1 MTAVQVRRC
10 VRVTVGPKHL
20 VWRGGS
26 SPSPRLPSGRSR
38 PPSTG
43 YGDGRGEGASPQAQT
58 RGNAPSPGLSPQAGR
73 GERCGKL
80 LFRGQSCQ
88 KQELLTK
95 RDRVAPRRTA
105 GVVTRSRLSFITLIA
120 ALLLHLATPS
130 LALDTVRLGKAV
142 PNSFAFGAAEV
153 GIDAKIFAGEGLDI
167 AVSSFRGDAQ
177 LQQAL
182 AAGSVDVGLGSGPGL
197 GFRVKGA
204 PMIGVAAMY
213 GAPRNL
219 ALLVSAKSPIRSVA
233 DLKGK
238 RIGVTTVG
246 SLTDWLVRELSR
258 QQGWGSDGIV
268 IAPLGQMQARLAAMD
283 RGELDGVVL
292 EAANGYELE
301 ETGRTRNLIL
311 FGDIVKHFYTHVIF
325 ATDEMVDKRP
335 ALLQRFLRSWF
346 KTVAF
351 MKANR
356 EFTVKS
362 EQRTLDVRQSV
373 VEKIYDAQ
381 IAGFSL
387 DGAWDPEA
395 IDVIRSSLKEL
406 GILPAIPEAKA
417 LYTDRFV
424 PVRF

>member
-1 MTAVQVRRC
+1 MTAMDAMGKAVDPLAPVRFN
-10 VRVTVGPKHL
+10 VAA
-20 VWRGGS
+20 WR
-26 SPSPRLPSGRSR
+26 P
-38 PPSTG
+38 
-43 YGDGRGEGASPQAQT
+43 
-58 RGNAPSPGLSPQAGR
+58 
-73 GERCGKL
+73 
-80 LFRGQSCQ
+80 F
-88 KQELLTK
+88 
-95 RDRVAPRRTA
+95 
-105 GVVTRSRLSFITLIA
+105 SFIALIA
-120 ALLLHLATPS
+120 ALLLYLATPL

-219 ALLVSAKSPIRSVA
+219 ALLIPAKSSIRSVA

-283 RGELDGVVL
+283 RGELDGLVL

-301 ETGRTRNLIL
+301 ELGRTRNLIL

-335 ALLQRFLRSWF
+335 ELLRRFLRGWF

-362 EQRTLDVRQSV
+362 EQRTIDVRQSV

-381 IAGFSL
+381 MAGFSL

>member
-1 MTAVQVRRC
+1 MTAMEATRKLVQC
-10 VRVTVGPKHL
+10 FHATKHIDIIH
-20 VWRGGS
+20 R
-26 SPSPRLPSGRSR
+26 PRPEERAPERLSKDARISK
-38 PPSTG
+38 
-43 YGDGRGEGASPQAQT
+43 DGH
-58 RGNAPSPGLSPQAGR
+58 
-73 GERCGKL
+73 
-80 LFRGQSCQ
+80 
-88 KQELLTK
+88 K
-95 RDRVAPRRTA
+95 RDHARGHPSRRPREERGLLRMRSEGLDSIARCDWFHGIDPLAPMSFSVAAWR
-105 GVVTRSRLSFITLIA
+105 RLSFITLIA

-219 ALLVSAKSPIRSVA
+219 ALLVSAKSPIRSIA

-301 ETGRTRNLIL
+301 ELGRTRNLIL

-381 IAGFSL
+381 MAGFSL

>member
-1 MTAVQVRRC
+1 M
-10 VRVTVGPKHL
+10 
-20 VWRGGS
+20 
-26 SPSPRLPSGRSR
+26 
-38 PPSTG
+38 
-43 YGDGRGEGASPQAQT
+43 
-58 RGNAPSPGLSPQAGR
+58 
-73 GERCGKL
+73 
-80 LFRGQSCQ
+80 
-88 KQELLTK
+88 
-95 RDRVAPRRTA
+95 
-105 GVVTRSRLSFITLIA
+105 LSFIALAT
-120 ALLLHLATPS
+120 ALLVSLDTPS

-153 GIDAKIFAGEGLDI
+153 GIDAKIFAGDGLDVT
-167 AVSSFRGDAQ
+167 VSSFRGDAQ

-219 ALLVSAKSPIRSVA
+219 ALLVAAKSPIRSVA

-238 RIGVTTVG
+238 RIGVTTAG
-246 SLTDWLVRELSR
+246 SLTEWLVRELSR
-258 QQGWGSDGIV
+258 QQGWGSEGI
-268 IAPLGQMQARLAAMD
+268 IAAPLGQMQARLAAMD

-292 EAANGYELE
+292 EAANGYDLE
-301 ETGRTRNLIL
+301 EAGRTRNLIF

-325 ATDEMVDKRP
+325 ATDEIVDKRP
-335 ALLQRFLRSWF
+335 ELLRRFLRSWF
-346 KTVAF
+346 KTIAF

-362 EQRTLDVRQSV
+362 EARTIDVRQSV
-373 VEKIYDAQ
+373 VEKIYNAQ
-381 IAGFSL
+381 MDGFSL
-387 DGAWDPEA
+387 DGAWDPQA

-406 GILPAIPEAKA
+406 GILPAIPDAKA